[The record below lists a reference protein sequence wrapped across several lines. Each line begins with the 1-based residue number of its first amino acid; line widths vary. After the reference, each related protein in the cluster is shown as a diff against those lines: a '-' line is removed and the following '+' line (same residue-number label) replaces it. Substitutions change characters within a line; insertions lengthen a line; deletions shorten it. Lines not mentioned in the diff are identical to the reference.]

1 LLTRVGLLI
10 LKILVVVLIGW
21 VFWPQFRWN
30 EFADALAR
38 TSGPTAL
45 AVLTLFWFQ
54 AVMAALRWRWI
65 LRQLGHPLTTG
76 ASVEAWLVGQ
86 CASQILPAVV
96 GGDAARIIRLRR
108 YHVPTT
114 NALVSVVIDRFAGF
128 VALVVLSAFTVPM
141 LTAYKTT
148 LIPDEIFWAVG
159 MSCLLVAIVLLS
171 LRWTAN
177 TAVFRRIPRLAQ
189 VQAALRALRPT
200 KEGLLL
206 FTLIGLGTNM
216 TVIISAFLLGRELN
230 PLMDRDPAAGVPADV
245 YSDLDRGLGRSRGPH
260 DERLCAH
267 RRSSHRRACGLDQTR
282 AGKSGARPDR
292 RHRLDRAARERNRR
306 RTAARAGDGPFRSQ
320 GVVQTRGWLTR
331 IQERSSTCTGLF
343 WLDLSPRMS
352 WPMSR
357 CFVT

>member
-108 YHVPTT
+108 YDVPTT
-114 NALVSVVIDRFAGF
+114 DALVSVVIDRFAGF

-230 PLMDRDPAAGVPADV
+230 PLMDLYSCFAILPLVCLLTFIPISIAGWGVREALMMSAFALIDVPATDALAV
-245 YSDLDRGLGRSRGPH
+245 SIKLGLADLALGLIGGIVWIVLPAKEIAVELPPEPVMGHSD
-260 DERLCAH
+260 
-267 RRSSHRRACGLDQTR
+267 RRA
-282 AGKSGARPDR
+282 
-292 RHRLDRAARERNRR
+292 
-306 RTAARAGDGPFRSQ
+306 
-320 GVVQTRGWLTR
+320 
-331 IQERSSTCTGLF
+331 
-343 WLDLSPRMS
+343 
-352 WPMSR
+352 
-357 CFVT
+357 

>member
-1 LLTRVGLLI
+1 LRLLDKQVLTQRQVLHFPGVQLLTKVGLLL

-38 TSGPTAL
+38 TSGATAL

-65 LRQLGHPLTTG
+65 LRRLGHPLTTG

-114 NALVSVVIDRFAGF
+114 DAVISVVIDRFAGF
-128 VALVVLSAFTVPM
+128 VVLVVLAAFTVPM

-159 MSCLLVAIVLLS
+159 VSCLLVGILLLS

-177 TAVFRRIPRLAQ
+177 TAVFRRIPRLAH
-189 VQAALRALRPT
+189 VQTALRAVRPT

-206 FTLIGLGTNM
+206 FALIGLGTNM
-216 TVIISAFLLGRELN
+216 TVIISAFLLGRELSVDG
-230 PLMDRDPAAGVPADV
+230 PVFLLRDSAAGEPADV
-245 YSDLDRGLGRSRGPH
+245 YSDLDRRLGRARSSH

-267 RRSSHRRACGLDQTR
+267 RRSGYRRACGLDQTR
-282 AGKSGARPDR
+282 AGKSGARLDR
-292 RHRLDRAARERNRR
+292 RHRLDRDARKRNRR
-306 RTAARAGDGPFRSQ
+306 RTAATAGDAPFRSQ
-320 GVVQTRGWLTR
+320 RVVQTRG
-331 IQERSSTCTGLF
+331 
-343 WLDLSPRMS
+343 
-352 WPMSR
+352 
-357 CFVT
+357 

>member
-1 LLTRVGLLI
+1 LRLLDKQVLTQRQVLHFPGVQLLTKVGLLL

-38 TSGPTAL
+38 TSGATAL

-65 LRQLGHPLTTG
+65 LRRLGHPLTTG

-114 NALVSVVIDRFAGF
+114 DAVISVVIDRFAGF
-128 VALVVLSAFTVPM
+128 VVLVVLAAFTVPM

-159 MSCLLVAIVLLS
+159 VSCLLVGILLLS

-177 TAVFRRIPRLAQ
+177 TAVFRRIPRLAH
-189 VQAALRALRPT
+189 VQTALRAVRPT

-206 FTLIGLGTNM
+206 FALIGLGTNM

-230 PLMDRDPAAGVPADV
+230 PLMDLYSCFAILPLVSLLTFIPISIAGWGVREALMMSAFALIDVPATDALAV
-245 YSDLDRGLGRSRGPH
+245 SIKLGLANLALGLIGGIVWIVMPAKETAGELPPQPVMRHSDRS
-260 DERLCAH
+260 A
-267 RRSSHRRACGLDQTR
+267 
-282 AGKSGARPDR
+282 
-292 RHRLDRAARERNRR
+292 
-306 RTAARAGDGPFRSQ
+306 
-320 GVVQTRGWLTR
+320 
-331 IQERSSTCTGLF
+331 
-343 WLDLSPRMS
+343 
-352 WPMSR
+352 
-357 CFVT
+357 

>member
-1 LLTRVGLLI
+1 LLTRLGLLI
-10 LKILVVVLIGW
+10 LKILVLVLIGW

-38 TSGPTAL
+38 TSPATAL

-65 LRQLGHPLTTG
+65 LRQLGYPLTTG

-114 NALVSVVIDRFAGF
+114 AALVSVVIDRFAGF

-141 LTAYKTT
+141 LTAYKNT

-177 TAVFRRIPRLAQ
+177 TAVVSRIPRLAQ
-189 VQAALRALRPT
+189 VQGALRAVRPT

-206 FTLIGLGTNM
+206 FALIGLGTNM

-230 PLMDRDPAAGVPADV
+230 PLMDLYSCFAILPLVSLLTFIPISIAGWGVREALMMSAFALIDVPATDALAV
-245 YSDLDRGLGRSRGPH
+245 SIKLGLANLALGLIGGIVWIVLPAKEIPGELPPEPAMGHSDRG
-260 DERLCAH
+260 A
-267 RRSSHRRACGLDQTR
+267 
-282 AGKSGARPDR
+282 
-292 RHRLDRAARERNRR
+292 
-306 RTAARAGDGPFRSQ
+306 
-320 GVVQTRGWLTR
+320 
-331 IQERSSTCTGLF
+331 
-343 WLDLSPRMS
+343 
-352 WPMSR
+352 
-357 CFVT
+357 

>member
-1 LLTRVGLLI
+1 MV
-10 LKILVVVLIGW
+10 
-21 VFWPQFRWN
+21 
-30 EFADALAR
+30 
-38 TSGPTAL
+38 
-45 AVLTLFWFQ
+45 
-54 AVMAALRWRWI
+54 
-65 LRQLGHPLTTG
+65 
-76 ASVEAWLVGQ
+76 VGQ

-114 NALVSVVIDRFAGF
+114 DALVSVVIDRFAGF

-159 MSCLLVAIVLLS
+159 MSCLLVAILLLS

-189 VQAALRALRPT
+189 VQAALRAVRPT

-230 PLMDRDPAAGVPADV
+230 PLMDLYSCFAILPLVCLLTFIPISIAGWGVREALMMSAFALIDVPATDALAV
-245 YSDLDRGLGRSRGPH
+245 SIKLGLANLALGLIGGIVWIVLPAKEIAVELPPEPVMGHSD
-260 DERLCAH
+260 
-267 RRSSHRRACGLDQTR
+267 RRA
-282 AGKSGARPDR
+282 
-292 RHRLDRAARERNRR
+292 
-306 RTAARAGDGPFRSQ
+306 
-320 GVVQTRGWLTR
+320 
-331 IQERSSTCTGLF
+331 
-343 WLDLSPRMS
+343 
-352 WPMSR
+352 
-357 CFVT
+357 